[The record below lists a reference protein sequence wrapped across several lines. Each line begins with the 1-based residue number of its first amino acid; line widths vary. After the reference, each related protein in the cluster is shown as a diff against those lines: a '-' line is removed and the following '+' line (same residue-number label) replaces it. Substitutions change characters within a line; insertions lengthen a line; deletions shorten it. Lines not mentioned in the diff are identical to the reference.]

1 MIKFRLY
8 VSSEKYVDIGLNQA
22 IKIMRVMGLR
32 IRTINDTRVVTSIN
46 GDFLHVGTINAGSN
60 IH

>member
-1 MIKFRLY
+1 MGGSHDSI
-8 VSSEKYVDIGLNQA
+8 SSKKYVDIGLNQA

-32 IRTINDTRVVTSIN
+32 IRIM
-46 GDFLHVGTINAGSN
+46 NAGGI

>member
-1 MIKFRLY
+1 MFNSQKC
-8 VSSEKYVDIGLNQA
+8 VDNGLNQA